1 MSEITEQ
8 MKEWRDDFGKEY
20 TDRNAVTLDEMD
32 ELYRKNYGITRTE
45 LNNLFIGK
53 LDRAVKVLEIGSN
66 IGNHL
71 LLLQRFGLKSLY
83 GIEINNYAVGL
94 FKSRSKN
101 IYIIEG
107 FAFDIP
113 FKDEYFD
120 LVFTSGLLIDIAP
133 SDIPQKN
140 GPSSI

>member
-1 MSEITEQ
+1 
-8 MKEWRDDFGKEY
+8 
-20 TDRNAVTLDEMD
+20 MD

-66 IGNHL
+66 IGNQL

-107 FAFDIP
+107 SAFDIP
-113 FKDEYFD
+113 SKDEYFE
-120 LVFTSGLLIDIAP
+120 LVFTSGLLIHIAP
-133 SDIPQKN
+133 SDIP
-140 GPSSI
+140 